1 MALALDEAGK
11 RKPCCASTPRR
22 EGDGPLALAV
32 VSELPADLDELRAR
46 GIRAI
51 TVEFRP
57 ADLIGG
63 VKSTSY
69 ALNMM
74 AVDEAR
80 ARGAEDAVFVA
91 GDGTVLEAT
100 TSNVWWRRGRTL
112 FTPAVD
118 GRILAGVTRD
128 VLLELASPA
137 GYEVAEGV
145 FPLSE
150 LAAADEAFASSSIRE
165 VMPIV
170 ALDGRPIG
178 DGKPGEAAAASG
190 GPPGARMS
198 LRVKTLSAIHRGI
211 YSATG
216 GRVGNRIAGMPVL
229 LLTTS
234 VGRPASGA
242 PRRSRTSRRTARSC
256 SSGPTA
262 AGRTTRRGSRT
273 SSPRVRAK

>member
-1 MALALDEAGK
+1 MNV
-11 RKPCCASTPRR
+11 
-22 EGDGPLALAV
+22 LALAV
-32 VSELPADLDELRAR
+32 SGRGLVPPDEPVIHVNDEAFMRGRGAFESLRVYGGKPFRLAGHLDRLDTSCARLGVELPSRGTVEELVGLALRAAGKSEAVLRIYATPGHGDGPVALAMVAELPPDLEELRAA

-80 ARGAEDAVFVA
+80 ARGAEDALFVA

-112 FTPAVD
+112 STPVAD

-128 VLLELASPA
+128 VLLELAPTA
-137 GYEVAEGV
+137 EHEVAEGA
-145 FPLSE
+145 FPVSE

-170 ALDGRPIG
+170 ALDGRAIG
-178 DGKPGEAAAASG
+178 DGKPGE
-190 GPPGARMS
+190 
-198 LRVKTLSAIHRGI
+198 
-211 YSATG
+211 
-216 GRVGNRIAGMPVL
+216 
-229 LLTTS
+229 
-234 VGRPASGA
+234 
-242 PRRSRTSRRTARSC
+242 
-256 SSGPTA
+256 TA
-262 AGRTTRRGSRT
+262 ARLQTALRELACR
-273 SSPRVRAK
+273 